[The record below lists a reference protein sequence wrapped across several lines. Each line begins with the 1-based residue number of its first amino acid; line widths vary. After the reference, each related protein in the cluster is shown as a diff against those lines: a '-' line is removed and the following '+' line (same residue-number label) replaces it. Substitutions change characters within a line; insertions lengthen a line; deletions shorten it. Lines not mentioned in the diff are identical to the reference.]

1 MYNKNINL
9 NLYKTFYDVA
19 KSESISEAAKKTFT
33 SQPAI
38 SKSIKK
44 LCNTPESDIIK
55 NSCTKLNIK

>member
-33 SQPAI
+33 SQQQ
-38 SKSIKK
+38 
-44 LCNTPESDIIK
+44 LVNQ
-55 NSCTKLNIK
+55 